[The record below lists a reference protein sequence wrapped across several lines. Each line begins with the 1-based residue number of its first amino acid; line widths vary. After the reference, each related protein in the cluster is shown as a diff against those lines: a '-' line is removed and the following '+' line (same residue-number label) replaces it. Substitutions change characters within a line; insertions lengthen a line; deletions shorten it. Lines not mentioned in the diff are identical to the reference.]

1 MRFFRFNTLALLLL
15 SLLLTGC
22 NSFLVSEEDVNLEVA
37 KRLEQKQQNNVLLT
51 LEGGNTLN
59 LNLLVTEA
67 NIDFTERDG
76 GLVLVDLVS
85 DLEGTLT
92 AFGQSF
98 TLTTVVKPSFQ
109 SGVRIEEDRLYLV
122 APQITKIEV
131 QGSSFGDQMLRS
143 TLGSLHGD
151 LEKSLVEYFDIHP
164 IYVLDHSPF
173 EKAAASLVK
182 GITIREESL
191 ELSVF

>member
-1 MRFFRFNTLALLLL
+1 MNFLRLNSLVLVFL

-22 NSFLVSEEDVNLEVA
+22 NSFLVSEDEVNREVS
-37 KRLEQKQQNNVLLT
+37 KQLEQNNQSNVLLT
-51 LEGGNTLN
+51 LEGGSALN
-59 LNLLVTEA
+59 LDVLVTA
-67 NIDFTERDG
+67 AKIDFTERDG
-76 GLVLVDLVS
+76 GLVLVNLAS

-98 TLTTVVKPSFQ
+98 TLTTVMKPSFQ

-122 APQITKIEV
+122 APQIIKIEV
-131 QGSSFGDQMLRS
+131 QGTSFGDQMLRS
-143 TLGSLHGD
+143 TLGSLHDD

-182 GITIREESL
+182 SINIREESL